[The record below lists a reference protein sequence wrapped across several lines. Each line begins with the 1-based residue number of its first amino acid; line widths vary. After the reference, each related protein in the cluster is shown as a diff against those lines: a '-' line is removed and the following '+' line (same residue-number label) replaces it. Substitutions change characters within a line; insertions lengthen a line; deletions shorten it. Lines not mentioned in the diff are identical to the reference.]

1 MGEMGMKYLDEKIYI
16 SANIFCTKIQNNFY
30 LVICTTPTL
39 YMLS

>member
-1 MGEMGMKYLDEKIYI
+1 MGEMGMKYLDEKKK

>member
-1 MGEMGMKYLDEKIYI
+1 MGEMGMKYLDEKNI